1 MANSDGFAPISPA
14 DTTVGSKG
22 FDELREE
29 MDRNVNEFLATAVKM
44 KIGDRNAGF
53 DNDIKRIEAA
63 RQQVGPDI
71 TLMVDANCALT
82 IEASDGVS
90 SCTESKRYFLV

>member
-14 DTTVGSKG
+14 DTTVEDKG
-22 FDELREE
+22 LDELREE
-29 MDRNVNEFLATAVKM
+29 MDRNVNEFFATAVKM

-63 RQQVGPDI
+63 RQQGW
-71 TLMVDANCALT
+71 TGYYL
-82 IEASDGVS
+82 DGRRQL
-90 SCTESKRYFLV
+90 CTNY